1 MFRVRF
7 LPAPG
12 PWVPHHGGMNR
23 AKDLVFE
30 AIPAAEL
37 EKIRA
42 AGRDEAGNS
51 LAVQTD
57 TPHEYPPEL
66 SDWQQVV
73 RAYDRRGRI
82 ADGRPVA
89 DGREAQAVIGQ
100 WLAQPGVQRV
110 HVRNVGYGCFN
121 FAVRRG

>member
-1 MFRVRF
+1 
-7 LPAPG
+7 
-12 PWVPHHGGMNR
+12 MNR